1 MGKRM
6 QRILGGIVLSLAL
19 LVGAGMAYVRSLD
32 LDSQPLADPRT
43 NPGELAMLQGERP
56 ASRGRILAVV
66 TSTAK
71 AGEIAA
77 GLELTELSRA
87 YYTFIANG
95 FEVDIASPQGG
106 RPPVR
111 MDDTLIDVDH
121 AFLNDVDAQ
130 RQLSDTLPLATV
142 DPSRYQAVYFV
153 GGKGT
158 MFDFAGNPDVQRV
171 AAAIHDAEGVVGAVC
186 HGPAALID
194 VILASGQPLLAGR
207 RVTGFTNEE
216 ELFLLENAREVF
228 PFLLEDA
235 LTAQAGTFSE
245 GQKFL
250 DHTVVDGRL
259 VTGQNPWSTWSVA
272 EGMIR
277 ALGFEPV
284 PRESTLEERAVEV
297 LAAFHRD
304 GAEAAAAVRDGMGS
318 IDKRL
323 VLMHALVAIME
334 GRLGEAYRL
343 QQLAH

>member
-1 MGKRM
+1 MRKRV
-6 QRILGGIVLSLAL
+6 QRVLGGTAVFLVL
-19 LVGAGMAYVRSLD
+19 LVCAGVAYVHSLD
-32 LDSQPLADPRT
+32 LGSEPATDPRT
-43 NPGELAMLQGERP
+43 TPGELALLQGARP
-56 ASRGRILAVV
+56 AARGRILAVV

-71 AGEIAA
+71 VGEIAA

-95 FEVDIASPQGG
+95 FEVEIASPQGG

-111 MDDTLIDVDH
+111 MDDQLIDVDH
-121 AFLNDVDAQ
+121 AFLNDADAQ
-130 RQLSDTLPLATV
+130 RRLSNTLPLATV
-142 DPSRYQAVYFV
+142 DPSRYRAVYFV
-153 GGKGT
+153 GGKGA

-171 AAAIHDAEGVVGAVC
+171 AASVHDAGGVVGAVC

-194 VILASGQPLLAGR
+194 VTLASGQRLLAGR

-216 ELFLLENAREVF
+216 ELFLIENAKEVF
-228 PFLLEDA
+228 PFLLEDM
-235 LTAQAGTFSE
+235 LTAQAGRFSE
-245 GQKFL
+245 GPKFL

-284 PRESTLEERAVEV
+284 ARESTREERAVAV
-297 LAAFHRD
+297 LAAFHRE
-304 GAEAAAAVRDGMGS
+304 GAESAAAIRDEMGS

-323 VLMHALVAIME
+323 VLMHAVVAVMH